1 MNISIPSK
9 KKEQIM
15 SEKQKMYS
23 FSVYA
28 KVRTNVLK
36 HKLCY
41 DLKIHN
47 RNGSTILFLKK
58 QPLGLNGMIGPHETR
73 KIPINSANSYIKEVM
88 LYKLI
93 GGNAIPVR
101 KQPYIIPYPLENFKG
116 NTINPKLLETTLD
129 YFESEG
135 VHKKNKVV
143 TVAIAKKEC
152 RYVEFINNP
161 FKIFKL
167 KYAMVENVGINATMI
182 INGEISVHDGKVF
195 VYAEGTTNAALPTTG
210 DGTLHFLGKA
220 TLYDGDNILKQETFK
235 ERQYMREA
243 PKEESNWFTRPRY
256 NPNSPHKIIGDV
268 DISLPKPSCRS
279 NIKLKVEFFYQVER
293 PGSGSFTSGTQPAEK
308 IFQLRTVTK

>member
-47 RNGSTILFLKK
+47 RHGSTLLFLKK

-129 YFESEG
+129 YFESEE
-135 VHKKNKVV
+135 VHEKNKVV
-143 TVAIAKKEC
+143 TVAISKKEC
-152 RYVEFINNP
+152 VYVEYLNEP
-161 FKIFKL
+161 FRIFAL
-167 KYAMVENVGINATMI
+167 NCLPVENIGCL
-182 INGEISVHDGKVF
+182 NGHLMVHGTISVKDGEVF
-195 VYAEGTTNAALPTTG
+195 VYAEGTTPAAHPTTG

-220 TLYDGDNILKQETFK
+220 TLYDEHNILKEEFFK
-235 ERQYMREA
+235 VGNYMYEA
-243 PKEESNWFTRPRY
+243 EEHNWFTKPRA
-256 NPNSPHKIIGDV
+256 NPFSPRKIIGHV
-268 DISLPKPSCRS
+268 KIRLPKPTCR
-279 NIKLKVEFFYQVER
+279 NNFHLEVEFSYQIER
-293 PGSGSFTSGTQPAEK
+293 PGAGSPTSLTTAKKNFKLQTFIK
-308 IFQLRTVTK
+308 